1 MLNKDS
7 IPSVLIFPEERLK
20 PEVIKPEKLPAYQ
33 NTLRFLS
40 RLINLLLGLF
50 FLHCFHRNPKKR
62 QAELIADFFRSVGAL
77 WLSLGRILSLRSD
90 ILSAELAGELEK
102 IRDNG
107 KAMPFEIIEVLL
119 NTSLHRDYS
128 TIFDFFDPYPF
139 VSSAVTQTHRAHL
152 KYEDAWVAVKILHPN
167 AEQAYINDSH
177 LINWFIYFLS
187 LFRISPNMRWKELVY
202 ELNAVKERDL
212 DLRFEA
218 ASLSSLKKNLK
229 DHDIYIPELFNKYSE
244 KNILVMEFISGA
256 LMSDFIRLKVEDPER
271 LGNWLIDNNINSRKI
286 AKTLF
291 HSVYRQIFEDN
302 YFHSEMHPSDIILL
316 RDSKV
321 AIINC
326 QNIGWLE
333 KDRLSK
339 LKMCIEACAFCEHST
354 AADIYFLLASKLP
367 VVDLS
372 EVKFQFIRAFKI
384 WHTRSYI
391 ENLPYHEKSIS
402 WVLAELNNIVYRYSF
417 ATEWSTSKLVRTWFN
432 LDSSLASL
440 EPSINYMVWL
450 RNYFNKASRRKV
462 QKDFKHLPLRAGR
475 SVINISQAQ
484 HTFNE
489 YSLLQETVVRRQ
501 ALRFQGV
508 STRFAEI
515 SAWLLSIIKFLLFS
529 SEFILLITFY
539 RQRYPSASVDQI
551 LGNQIVTIMNTI
563 PFFSS
568 GIWILTLISIFL
580 LYRKIH
586 DAQKYFQQEEIR
598 RPNISVSA

>member
-1 MLNKDS
+1 MLDKNS
-7 IPSVLIFPEERLK
+7 IPSVLIFPEERQKPAVMK
-20 PEVIKPEKLPAYQ
+20 PEISPSYQ
-33 NTLRFLS
+33 YTFRFLF
-40 RLINLLLGLF
+40 RLLRLLIGMF
-50 FLHCFHRNPKKR
+50 FLYLFNRKPKKK
-62 QAELIADFFRSVGAL
+62 QAELIADFFRSVGPL
-77 WLSLGRILSLRSD
+77 WLALGRILSLRSD

-107 KAMPFEIIEVLL
+107 KAIPFQWIESIL
-119 NTSLHRDYS
+119 NSSLQRDYT
-128 TIFDFFDPYPF
+128 TIFDSFDPHPF
-139 VSSAVTQTHRAHL
+139 VASAVTQTHRAHL
-152 KYEDAWVAVKILHPN
+152 KYQDAWVAVKILHPN
-167 AEQAYINDSH
+167 AEKAYLNDSY

-187 LFRISPNMRWKELVY
+187 LFRISPNMRWKELLF
-202 ELNAVKERDL
+202 ELNAIKERDL

-229 DHDIYIPELFNKYSE
+229 EHDIYIPELFNKYSG
-244 KNILVMEFISGA
+244 KSILVMEFISGA
-256 LMSDFIRLKVEDPER
+256 LMSDFIRLKEENPER
-271 LGNWLIDNNINSRKI
+271 LHKWLINNNINSRKI
-286 AKTLF
+286 AKTIF

-372 EVKFQFIRAFKI
+372 EVKFQFIRSFKI

-391 ENLPYHEKSIS
+391 NNLPYQEKSIS

-432 LDSSLASL
+432 LDASLASL
-440 EPSINYMVWL
+440 EPSINYMIWL
-450 RNYFNKASRRKV
+450 RNYFNKASSRKV
-462 QKDFKHLPLRAGR
+462 QKDFKHLPLRTGR
-475 SVINISQAQ
+475 SIINISQAQ

-515 SAWLLSIIKFLLFS
+515 SSWMLSVVKFLLINF
-529 SEFILLITFY
+529 EFFLLVAFY
-539 RQRYPSASVDQI
+539 RQHYPDANVDQI
-551 LGNQIVTIMNTI
+551 LGKQLVFMMNII
-563 PFFSS
+563 PFMSI
-568 GIWILTLISIFL
+568 GIWMLTLICVFF
-580 LYRKIH
+580 LYRKAH
-586 DAQKYFQQEEIR
+586 DAQNYFQQEEVR
-598 RPNISVSA
+598 RPNMSVSA